1 MKKRIKNAILGE
13 GVSLISCFSTDETF
27 GTEYDIHLL
36 CAMKA
41 DHVTLP
47 TTFLALFC
55 MLLLLVAIVKIKSN
69 R

>member
-13 GVSLISCFSTDETF
+13 GVSLISCFSTDETL
-27 GTEYDIHLL
+27 GTEYDTHLL

-55 MLLLLVAIVKIKSN
+55 ML
-69 R
+69 